1 MVGLFSKNPKEPKE
15 KNTLQKRKELR
26 KLVKKKQHD
35 DALKL
40 GLEILQKAPYEQN
53 VLFIVGGIYYMKN
66 QYQTA
71 MPYFERALD
80 IGAYDVEVLTLK
92 ANSHYFL
99 GEPKKALVCCEKI
112 KEIDPKNKA
121 VAELL
126 SKIK

>member
-1 MVGLFSKNPKEPKE
+1 MFGLNSKPKE
-15 KNTLQKRKELR
+15 KNILQKRKELR

-40 GLEILQKAPYEQN
+40 GLEILQKDPYEQN

-71 MPYFERALD
+71 MPYFEKALD

-99 GEPKKALVCCEKI
+99 GEPKKALACCDKI

>member
-1 MVGLFSKNPKEPKE
+1 MFGLNSKPKE
-15 KNTLQKRKELR
+15 KNILQKRKELR

-35 DALKL
+35 GALQF
-40 GLEILQKAPYEQN
+40 GLEILQKNPYEQN

-71 MPYFERALD
+71 MPYFEKALD

-99 GEPKKALVCCEKI
+99 GEPKKALACCDKI

>member
-1 MVGLFSKNPKEPKE
+1 MTGLFSTNPKIQEIH
-15 KNTLQKRKELR
+15 NMRKQLR
-26 KLVKKKQHD
+26 KLVKQKQHN

-53 VLFIVGGIYYMKN
+53 VLFIVGGIHYMRN

-71 MPYFERALD
+71 IPYFEKALD

-99 GEPKKALVCCEKI
+99 GEPKKALACCEKI

>member
-1 MVGLFSKNPKEPKE
+1 MTGLFSTNPKIQEIH
-15 KNTLQKRKELR
+15 NMRKQLR
-26 KLVKKKQHD
+26 KLVKQKQHN

-40 GLEILQKAPYEQN
+40 GLEILQKSPYEQN

-66 QYQTA
+66 QYKTA
-71 MPYFERALD
+71 MPYFEKALD

-99 GEPKKALVCCEKI
+99 GEPKKALACCEKI

>member
-26 KLVKKKQHD
+26 KLVKQKQYD

-53 VLFIVGGIYYMKN
+53 VLFIIGGIYYMRN
-66 QYQTA
+66 QYHTA
-71 MPYFERALD
+71 ILYFEKALD

-99 GEPKKALVCCEKI
+99 GESKKALACCEKI

>member
-1 MVGLFSKNPKEPKE
+1 MFGLNSKESKE
-15 KNTLQKRKELR
+15 KNLLQKRKELR

-71 MPYFERALD
+71 IPYFERALD

-99 GEPKKALVCCEKI
+99 GEPKKALACCEKI

-126 SKIK
+126 SKIN

>member
-1 MVGLFSKNPKEPKE
+1 MTGFFSTNPKIQEIH
-15 KNTLQKRKELR
+15 NMRKQLR
-26 KLVKKKQHD
+26 KLVKQKQHN

-53 VLFIVGGIYYMKN
+53 VLFIVGGIYYIKN
-66 QYQTA
+66 QYKTA
-71 MPYFERALD
+71 MPYFEKALD

-99 GEPKKALVCCEKI
+99 GEPKKALACCEKI

>member
-1 MVGLFSKNPKEPKE
+1 MTGLFSTNPKIQEIH
-15 KNTLQKRKELR
+15 NMRKQLR
-26 KLVKKKQHD
+26 KLVKQKQHN

-66 QYQTA
+66 QYKTA
-71 MPYFERALD
+71 MPYFEKALD

-99 GEPKKALVCCEKI
+99 GEPKKALACCEKI

>member
-1 MVGLFSKNPKEPKE
+1 MTGLFSTNPKIQEIH
-15 KNTLQKRKELR
+15 NMRKQLR
-26 KLVKKKQHD
+26 KLVKQKQHN

-53 VLFIVGGIYYMKN
+53 VLFIVGGMYYMKN
-66 QYQTA
+66 QYKTA
-71 MPYFERALD
+71 MPYFEKALD

-112 KEIDPKNKA
+112 KEIDPKNKT

>member
-1 MVGLFSKNPKEPKE
+1 MFDLNSKESKE
-15 KNTLQKRKELR
+15 KNLLQKRKELR

-71 MPYFERALD
+71 IPYFERALD

-99 GEPKKALVCCEKI
+99 GEPKKALACCEKI
-112 KEIDPKNKA
+112 KEIDPKNKV

>member
-1 MVGLFSKNPKEPKE
+1 LGLFGRNSKE
-15 KNTLQKRKELR
+15 KNTFQKRKELR
-26 KLVKKKQHD
+26 KLVKQKQHD

-40 GLEILQKAPYEQN
+40 GLEILQKAPDEQN

-66 QYQTA
+66 QYKTA
-71 MPYFERALD
+71 MPYFEKALD

-99 GEPKKALVCCEKI
+99 GEPKKAIECCEKI

>member
-1 MVGLFSKNPKEPKE
+1 MAGLFSKNPKE

-26 KLVKKKQHD
+26 KLVKQKQYD

-53 VLFIVGGIYYMKN
+53 VLFIVGGICYMRK

-71 MPYFERALD
+71 LPYFEKALD

-99 GEPKKALVCCEKI
+99 GEPKKALACCEKI

-126 SKIK
+126 SKLK

>member
-1 MVGLFSKNPKEPKE
+1 MFGLNSKPKE
-15 KNTLQKRKELR
+15 KNLLQKRKELR

-40 GLEILQKAPYEQN
+40 GLEILQKDPYEQN

-66 QYQTA
+66 QYHTA
-71 MPYFERALD
+71 MPYFEKALE

-99 GEPKKALVCCEKI
+99 GEPKKALACCDKI